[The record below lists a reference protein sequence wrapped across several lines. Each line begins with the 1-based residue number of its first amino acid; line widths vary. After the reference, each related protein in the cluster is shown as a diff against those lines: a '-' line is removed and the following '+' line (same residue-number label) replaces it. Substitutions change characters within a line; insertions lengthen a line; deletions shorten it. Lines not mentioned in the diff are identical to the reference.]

1 MYSPIDMP
9 TITGT
14 KIKYAPFKYY
24 GISLDIIKWI
34 NFWSHVF
41 FHNRFKYIIER
52 ENTLS
57 RYNTEIKQIGIPKL
71 GIAVLAVIFG
81 VGLFVVGF
89 DQGHIFSIVM
99 GETAFDEML
108 IHELTHDLRHAAGF
122 PCH

>member
-1 MYSPIDMP
+1 
-9 TITGT
+9 
-14 KIKYAPFKYY
+14 
-24 GISLDIIKWI
+24 
-34 NFWSHVF
+34 
-41 FHNRFKYIIER
+41 
-52 ENTLS
+52 LS
-57 RYNTEIKQIGIPKL
+57 QYNTEVKQIGIPKL
-71 GIAVLAVIFG
+71 GIAILAIIFG

>member
-1 MYSPIDMP
+1 MSQ
-9 TITGT
+9 
-14 KIKYAPFKYY
+14 
-24 GISLDIIKWI
+24 
-34 NFWSHVF
+34 
-41 FHNRFKYIIER
+41 
-52 ENTLS
+52 
-57 RYNTEIKQIGIPKL
+57 YNTEVKQIGIRKL
-71 GIAVLAVIFG
+71 GIAILAIIFG

>member
-1 MYSPIDMP
+1 
-9 TITGT
+9 
-14 KIKYAPFKYY
+14 
-24 GISLDIIKWI
+24 
-34 NFWSHVF
+34 
-41 FHNRFKYIIER
+41 
-52 ENTLS
+52 LS
-57 RYNTEIKQIGIPKL
+57 QYNTEVKQIGIPKL
-71 GIAVLAVIFG
+71 GIVILAIIFG